1 VSTPPPPPPR
11 APPPP
16 SDGSVEFFDNTTG
29 AFLGTV
35 AVTDGLA
42 ALQVTFSAF
51 TAGDTIY
58 ATYLPTS
65 GTLAPSSGRVTQVI
79 ANATTT
85 SLTGPA
91 STPVYGQTVTFT
103 ATDTATATDTGMPM
117 GTVEFFDGST
127 VLATVPL
134 AVVNG
139 VDEATYSTSALPL
152 GSPTISAGDTNGNG
166 NFTVSSSSL
175 VQTVNATAGV
185 YVAGTTLYL
194 IGANTSDFGPISP
207 WGSKLDGS
215 TGLAVLATLDNKLH
229 LVATQPFS
237 AIEIIGFGGN
247 DTFQLLPTLTLPT
260 TVVEGNGNNFIALAN
275 GNDTVTLGTGND
287 DRL

>member
-1 VSTPPPPPPR
+1 VPR
-11 APPPP
+11 PFRVFVTLYASGCCYCILSKTSISSSANPQ
-16 SDGSVEFFDNTTG
+16 T
-29 AFLGTV
+29 LGQ
-35 AVTDGLA
+35 A
-42 ALQVTFSAF
+42 
-51 TAGDTIY
+51 
-58 ATYLPTS
+58 
-65 GTLAPSSGRVTQVI
+65 
-79 ANATTT
+79 
-85 SLTGPA
+85 
-91 STPVYGQTVTFT
+91 VTFT
-103 ATDTATATDTGMPM
+103 AVVAAQSPGGAIPVGSVTF
-117 GTVEFFDGST
+117 ENGST